1 MKKLM
6 QVFLYLNRD
15 GRLAE
20 GDQILAIDG
29 QPLDAAITHQQAI
42 GILQQARGEVEIIVA
57 RAPDLLYPLDPLVPG
72 DTIGAGQLPPLLGG
86 ERPSSPPAEDSKG
99 TDMVVIRIR
108 QQD

>member
-1 MKKLM
+1 MPEIIVSYILCL
-6 QVFLYLNRD
+6 FFNYRD

-57 RAPDLLYPLDPLVPG
+57 RAPDLLYPLEPLVPG
-72 DTIGAGQLPPLLGG
+72 KK
-86 ERPSSPPAEDSKG
+86 SS
-99 TDMVVIRIR
+99 
-108 QQD
+108 